1 MTHKSSRK
9 PLRSTRAF
17 TVNGALVP
25 LVVAVLA
32 LGGCGGVDD
41 VQLNGKIFDAVGLSG
56 NAAKSAEPK
65 VAQRAP
71 LVIPPSLD
79 RIPEPGKQPDAE
91 AAQTTIAAIKD
102 PDKVARASQ
111 AELEKQQAAYCKV
124 NYEEARQRGDDN
136 ADLAEGPLGPCRG
149 SALTA
154 IQKWNNSDEAGDD
167 SN

>member
-1 MTHKSSRK
+1 MPRPFMRGRK
-9 PLRSTRAF
+9 
-17 TVNGALVP
+17 VNAALVP
-25 LVVAVLA
+25 FAAALLA

-65 VAQRAP
+65 IAQRAP

-79 RIPEPGKQPDAE
+79 RVPEPGKPVDAQ

-102 PDKVARASQ
+102 PDKIEKTSR

-124 NYEEARQRGDDN
+124 HYEEAKLRGDDN

-154 IQKWNNSDEAGDD
+154 LQKWTKGDDDASEDD